1 MIDFLL
7 STSFKHPWLLLS
19 LVIIPFLIHKKIRGT
34 GNDEPALRM
43 SRTESLLINRSFKAT
58 WISRLLL
65 PLRIIT
71 ITSLIIAVARP
82 QFVIKEEQVKA
93 DAVDIVLAIDL
104 SSSMLARDFKPD
116 RLEVSKDVGIDFVNK
131 RPHDRIGL
139 VVFAGEAYT
148 QCPLTTDHTVLK
160 DFLSN
165 LQCGI
170 LNDGTAIGMGLAT
183 AVNRLKESN
192 TKSKIIILLTDG
204 VNNSGYVQPST
215 ATQLAKELEIKIYTI
230 GVGSTREALAPVSRR
245 SNGEYIFGLTPVE
258 IDETLLD
265 QVAQQTG
272 GRYFRATNRQ
282 SLQNIY
288 DEIDKLE
295 KTEIEV
301 NTFKRYAEAFYP
313 LALLALLSLL
323 AEILLSFSI
332 LL

>member
-71 ITSLIIAVARP
+71 ITSLIFAVARP

>member
-71 ITSLIIAVARP
+71 ITSLIFAVARP

-116 RLEVSKDVGIDFVNK
+116 RLEVSKEVGIDFVNK

>member
-1 MIDFLL
+1 M
-7 STSFKHPWLLLS
+7 
-19 LVIIPFLIHKKIRGT
+19 
-34 GNDEPALRM
+34 
-43 SRTESLLINRSFKAT
+43 
-58 WISRLLL
+58 
-65 PLRIIT
+65 
-71 ITSLIIAVARP
+71 
-82 QFVIKEEQVKA
+82 
-93 DAVDIVLAIDL
+93 
-104 SSSMLARDFKPD
+104 
-116 RLEVSKDVGIDFVNK
+116 
-131 RPHDRIGL
+131 
-139 VVFAGEAYT
+139 
-148 QCPLTTDHTVLK
+148 
-160 DFLSN
+160 
-165 LQCGI
+165 
-170 LNDGTAIGMGLAT
+170 
-183 AVNRLKESN
+183 
-192 TKSKIIILLTDG
+192 
-204 VNNSGYVQPST
+204 
-215 ATQLAKELEIKIYTI
+215 
-230 GVGSTREALAPVSRR
+230 APVSRR